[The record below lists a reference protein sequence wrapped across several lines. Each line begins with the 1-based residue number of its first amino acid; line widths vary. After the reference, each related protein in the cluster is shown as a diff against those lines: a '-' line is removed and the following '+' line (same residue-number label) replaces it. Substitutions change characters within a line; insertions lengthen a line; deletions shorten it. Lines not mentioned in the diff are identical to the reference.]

1 MKNRYTL
8 KYYPKG
14 RGREVYRVIEISG
27 QDTLDTLCEAIMD
40 SFEFDMEHLYEFC
53 MDNRMYSQ
61 HSYQCRPLFDF
72 LPSTRI
78 ELGKLGLVPKQ
89 KFSLHYDFGD
99 DWMFTIGVQ
108 KIEPEGEYAK
118 PVVLK
123 ERGRIIQY
131 PDYEDEDEEWEDEDF

>member
-8 KYYPKG
+8 KIYPKG
-14 RGREVYRVIEISG
+14 LGREVYRVMEISG
-27 QDTLDTLCEAIMD
+27 RDTLDGLCEAIMD
-40 SFEFDMEHLYEFC
+40 SFDFTMEHLYEFC
-53 MDNRMYSQ
+53 MDNRMYSKNA
-61 HSYQCRPLFDF
+61 YQCSPMYPWQ
-72 LPSTRI
+72 PSTDI
-78 ELGKLGLVPKQ
+78 ALDLLGLKLKQ

-108 KIEPEGEYAK
+108 KIESEAKYAK

-131 PDYEDEDEEWEDEDF
+131 PNYEDEEWEDEDF